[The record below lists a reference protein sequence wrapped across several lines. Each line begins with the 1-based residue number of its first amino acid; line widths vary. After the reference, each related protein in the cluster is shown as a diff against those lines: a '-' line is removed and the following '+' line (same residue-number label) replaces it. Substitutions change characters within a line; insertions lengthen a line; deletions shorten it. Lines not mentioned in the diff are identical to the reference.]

1 MNEPKGSCHRRN
13 HNALSCRDNDLNN
26 DPAQQEY
33 IYVLQDANSD
43 LQKRIHSLEITF
55 RDKGFDKDGLIPQNN
70 NCDGATISIATG
82 VEMMSMMGM
91 DPEKPTV
98 LTKYLEFKVLELQE
112 ENETIESECEELRS
126 IVRNYTKQIKNAALY
141 ISRPII
147 SNTSSTL
154 SAEENR
160 RDEAAV
166 DNICTLL
173 SNSNES
179 LKGKK
184 EAQMKEQIENDES
197 SKMELI
203 LQQEACQSER
213 KIETNESLNG
223 KGETRMKEQIE
234 KLHRQLTDVIDK
246 SSEKELILQQ
256 EAYQLETKIEE
267 MQSNSIHIGDLKRDI
282 EVSTERN
289 KNEQDHLN
297 NIIVNLKKDHQTII
311 QKNDNK
317 CEHLANRVL
326 ELEKELDA
334 TVEESAEKN
343 KIEQDRL
350 NNIIVELEKQYQI
363 NQHKNEKKYEHLTN
377 RILESEKEVDA
388 TTNENETLKESLA
401 NYIAEVEAKKESDF
415 KSIQKKNESEIM
427 ILSGRCVTLE
437 KEVQDCKNDNERM
450 SFLVEEKK
458 QSLAETIDEESRKKN
473 VLREEYSILKQDTN
487 KYIEE
492 NRKLSIQ
499 NETLSMASVAV
510 KEKNDQEK
518 ISLTCRVAELEHEII
533 SISETNAKEQE
544 HFKNDITDLNKTL
557 ELVTKKNESLSCEI
571 ELSKAQKMIQ
581 PSQENDSSFENLND
595 DKEQATQLKEQ
606 LNVCQKDSIELQG
619 TQSGAMHKLE
629 EQEASFAQISEE
641 TDSSQEKLQADKEL
655 EERLN
660 VIRELQDTISSTK
673 SKLNEQEVVSIQL
686 FQEKEALQTNL
697 SEMVDICAAKDSS
710 LELLQS
716 EEEQATQEVEEH
728 KEEIELLK
736 FTLLD
741 TQKQLKEFESTVE
754 KSGEEQKSAMIHVI
768 HLTKEIDLREQ
779 KIESLSSENEL
790 FEAVKVKN
798 KQEQEFLTCRI
809 VKLEQ
814 EEQNSKTAQNLFLQQ
829 VATLEDSLESANIN
843 NRSLSS
849 QIKLHEEQ
857 KAEQIELHEADKVKI
872 EQEQEFLMCRIT
884 ELEQEERNNRTEQDL
899 FLQQVV
905 ALKNDL
911 ESVNIDNRNLSSQIK
926 SYEEKKGEQIEL
938 YEADKVKNKQEQE
951 FLTRRI
957 VELEQEEQN
966 NKTRQDLFLQE
977 AADLKNDLES
987 TNTKNLSLSSQIK
1000 SYEEVNGEHERFAD
1014 RVSNLENELQSSL
1027 ERNDQL
1033 SIDIESFRIIEEE
1046 HKHLT
1051 ERVSHLIQ
1059 NNSRLEKELQLSVQ
1073 NNTALSFKIQDHEA
1087 KRDSLKSMNLVQ
1099 KREGEHGNIQ
1109 HQKMASLTTKG
1120 SLTSEERIEK
1130 YLYQLVDKA
1139 EIELDQEI
1147 PNDII
1152 QGIYDA
1158 LLVRTERE
1166 SSSIIDWEELESILE
1181 EVCQEYDEKT
1191 WFQIQEAFFAA
1202 LEVDSENWQSS
1213 THNNTTQ

>member
-1 MNEPKGSCHRRN
+1 M
-13 HNALSCRDNDLNN
+13 
-26 DPAQQEY
+26 
-33 IYVLQDANSD
+33 
-43 LQKRIHSLEITF
+43 F
-55 RDKGFDKDGLIPQNN
+55 RDKGFDKDGLITQNN

-126 IVRNYTKQIKNAALY
+126 IVRTFTKQKKYAARY

-147 SNTSSTL
+147 SNTSSTP
-154 SAEENR
+154 STEENQ
-160 RDEAAV
+160 RDEVAV

-184 EAQMKEQIENDES
+184 EAQMKEQIENDEY
-197 SKMELI
+197 SKIELS
-203 LQQEACQSER
+203 LQQEACQLER
-213 KIETNESLNG
+213 KIETNGSLIG

-246 SSEKELILQQ
+246 SSKKELILQQ

-282 EVSTERN
+282 EVSIERN
-289 KNEQDHLN
+289 KNEQGHLN
-297 NIIVNLKKDHQTII
+297 NIIVTLKKDHQTII
-311 QKNDNK
+311 QENDNK
-317 CEHLANRVL
+317 CEHLANRIL
-326 ELEKELDA
+326 ELEEELDA

-343 KIEQDRL
+343 KSEQDRL

-363 NQHKNEKKYEHLTN
+363 NQHKSEKKYEHLTN
-377 RILESEKEVDA
+377 RILEREKEVDA

-401 NYIAEVEAKKESDF
+401 NYIAEVEAKNESDF
-415 KSIQKKNESEIM
+415 KCIQKKNESEI
-427 ILSGRCVTLE
+427 INLSGRCVTLE
-437 KEVQDCKNDNERM
+437 KEVQDYKNDNERM
-450 SFLVEEKK
+450 SFLVEEKR

-473 VLREEYSILKQDTN
+473 VLREECLILKQDIN

-499 NETLSMASVAV
+499 NETLSMVSVAV

-518 ISLTCRVAELEHEII
+518 ISFTCRIAELEHKIV
-533 SISETNAKEQE
+533 SISETNTKEQE
-544 HFKNDITDLNKTL
+544 HLKNDITDLNKAL
-557 ELVTKKNESLSCEI
+557 ELVTKKNESLSSEI

-581 PSQENDSSFENLND
+581 PSQENASSFENLND
-595 DKEQATQLKEQ
+595 DKEQATCQLREQ
-606 LNVCQKDSIELQG
+606 LNVQG

-629 EQEASFAQISEE
+629 EQEAAFAQISREK
-641 TDSSQEKLQADKEL
+641 DSSQEKLQADTEL

-660 VIRELQDTISSTK
+660 VYRGEIRELQDTISSTK
-673 SKLNEQEVVSIQL
+673 SKLDEQEVVSIQL
-686 FQEKEALQTNL
+686 FQEKEVLQKNL
-697 SEMVDICAAKDSS
+697 LEMVDICVAKDSS
-710 LELLQS
+710 LKLLQS
-716 EEEQATQEVEEH
+716 EEEQGTQEVEEH

-736 FTLLD
+736 FTLLN
-741 TQKQLKEFESTVE
+741 TKKQLKEFESIVE
-754 KSGEEQKSAMIHVI
+754 KSCEEQKSAMKHVI

-779 KIESLSSENEL
+779 KIESLSSEIESY
-790 FEAVKVKN
+790 EAVKVKN

-829 VATLEDSLESANIN
+829 VATLEDSLESTNIN
-843 NRSLSS
+843 NRGLSS
-849 QIKLHEEQ
+849 QIKLCEEK

-872 EQEQEFLMCRIT
+872 EQEQESLTCRIT
-884 ELEQEERNNRTEQDL
+884 EFEQEKRNNRTEQDL
-899 FLQQVV
+899 VLQQVV

-911 ESVNIDNRNLSSQIK
+911 ESVNINNRNLSSQIK
-926 SYEEKKGEQIEL
+926 SYEEKKGEQIKL
-938 YEADKVKNKQEQE
+938 YEADEVKNKLEQE
-951 FLTRRI
+951 FLARRI
-957 VELEQEEQN
+957 VELEQKEQN
-966 NKTRQDLFLQE
+966 NRTRQDLFLQE

-1000 SYEEVNGEHERFAD
+1000 SYEEVNGEHERF
-1014 RVSNLENELQSSL
+1014 VNELQSSL

-1059 NNSRLEKELQLSVQ
+1059 KNSRLEKELQLSVQ
-1073 NNTALSFKIQDHEA
+1073 NNTTLSFKIQDHEA

-1099 KREGEHGNIQ
+1099 KLEGENGNIQ
-1109 HQKMASLTTKG
+1109 HQKMASLTITG
-1120 SLTSEERIEK
+1120 SLTSEERIKK
-1130 YLYQLVDKA
+1130 YLYPLVDKA
-1139 EIELDQEI
+1139 EIELDHEI

-1158 LLVRTERE
+1158 LLSVVRTERE
-1166 SSSIIDWEELESILE
+1166 SSPIIDWEELESILE
-1181 EVCQEYDEKT
+1181 EVCQEYDEET

-1202 LEVDSENWQSS
+1202 LEVESENWQSS
-1213 THNNTTQ
+1213 THNSTTQ